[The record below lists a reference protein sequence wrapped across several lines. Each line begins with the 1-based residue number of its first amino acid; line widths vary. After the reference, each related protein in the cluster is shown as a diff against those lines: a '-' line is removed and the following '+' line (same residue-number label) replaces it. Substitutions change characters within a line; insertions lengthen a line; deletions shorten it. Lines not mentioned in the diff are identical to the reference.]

1 MARKSVLLN
10 LSELCDE
17 FGLDCSVFGRGDFV
31 MNNLVE
37 NPENPIPSFYVQG
50 RRLFRAADV
59 DAWAA
64 REIQRQNAKANETE

>member
-1 MARKSVLLN
+1 MAKKTVLLT

-17 FGLDCSVFGRGDFV
+17 FGLDHSVFNRGDYV
-31 MNNLVE
+31 NNLVE

-59 DAWAA
+59 DSWAE
-64 REIQRQNAKANETE
+64 REIQRQQEKSERE